1 MIDIKYTGT
10 AEALKDCIIPI
21 SSKYA
26 CDGYVY
32 SSAVMDIMNTI
43 PDFDSL
49 SLPENIFRTMSLGD
63 NKNTTVLLFWKV
75 VMNTE

>member
-10 AEALKDCIIPI
+10 ADALKDCIIPI
-21 SSKYA
+21 SAKYA

-49 SLPENIFRTMSLGD
+49 SLSENIFRTMSLGD
-63 NKNTTVLLFWKV
+63 DENTIVLVFWKV
-75 VMNTE
+75 VMNAE